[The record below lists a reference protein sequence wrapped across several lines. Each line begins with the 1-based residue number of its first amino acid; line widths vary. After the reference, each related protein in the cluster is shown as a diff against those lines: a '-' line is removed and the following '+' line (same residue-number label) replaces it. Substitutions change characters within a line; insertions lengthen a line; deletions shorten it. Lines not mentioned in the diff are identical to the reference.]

1 MNNHNW
7 KKAVLLSALLL
18 PSLAA
23 EAAEAPVSPNLP
35 PEDTTHVEYSVSDGV
50 LRPSYD
56 GEETRE
62 TAKKDKD
69 RKKNKETADTGISK
83 EHPATVVADKMRYND
98 TTGEVAAFGRVEI
111 KHMMDTYQTEYVYG
125 NTISQKY
132 VVPGE
137 LVWKNPTTDLKAARA
152 DYDAKAA
159 VGHFE
164 KVSGWDSGTYYFQG
178 ESGTYDKN
186 ANHIVIEHGYFT
198 TKHAVAKV
206 PDYRIEADSIDIYP
220 GDKYIAHNVRLMAKN
235 TVLVTLSTYKGSLQK
250 KRVSPFTLIP
260 RPMFDS
266 DNGFGLHNRIEIPLD
281 ADMNLTAYMENR
293 WYTKAG
299 YKPDVGVR
307 YQTSV
312 GGLNFHYAEEES
324 STNDDGGIWVKK
336 RPSLEFD
343 SKHFYLG
350 GSRFYVGAKGEIG
363 YWEED
368 GVKGQHKRGQHKSY
382 DAYISGDPWKLGK
395 FMRFSWRAGYM
406 RDYYSYNGG
415 NIRKNTYYSM
425 GLSGGYRSVQ
435 GWIYYTDREING
447 LTPYRYDSYTSDKP
461 LDFGVRVQ
469 PTKNDAFSL
478 AWTVDTKYGRLN
490 HRYWTYYRDLHSF
503 YAWIRYD
510 DIERETQFMLM
521 PKDFRF

>member
-23 EAAEAPVSPNLP
+23 EAAEAPVSQKLP

-69 RKKNKETADTGISK
+69 RKKNKETADAGISK

-220 GDKYIAHNVRLMAKN
+220 GDKYIAHNVKLMAKN

-260 RPMFDS
+260 SPMFDG
-266 DNGFGLHNRIEIPLD
+266 DNGFGLHNSIEIPLD

-307 YQTSV
+307 YQTPV

-368 GVKGQHKRGQHKSY
+368 RVKGQHKSY

-447 LTPYRYDSYTSDKP
+447 FTPYRYDSYTSDKP

>member
-1 MNNHNW
+1 MNNTNW

-18 PSLAA
+18 PALAA
-23 EAAEAPVSPNLP
+23 EAAEAPVSPKLP
-35 PEDTTHVEYSVSDGV
+35 EEDTTHVEYSVSDGV
-50 LRPSYD
+50 LRPSYE
-56 GEETRE
+56 GQETRE
-62 TAKKDKD
+62 TVQKDKD
-69 RKKNKETADTGISK
+69 KKKNKETADTGISK

-250 KRVSPFTLIP
+250 NRFSPFSLIP
-260 RPMFDS
+260 RPVFDS

-299 YKPDVGVR
+299 YKPDVGMR
-307 YQTSV
+307 YQTPV

-343 SKHFYLG
+343 SKHFYLF
-350 GSRFYVGAKGEIG
+350 GSRFYVGAKGDIG

-368 GVKGQHKRGQHKSY
+368 GRKGQHKSY

-415 NIRKNTYYSM
+415 NIRKNTYYSL

-435 GWIYYTDREING
+435 SWIYYTDREING
-447 LTPYRYDSYTSDKP
+447 FTPYRYDSYTSDKP

-490 HRYWTYYRDLHSF
+490 HRYWTYYRDMHSF

>member
-18 PSLAA
+18 PSLVA
-23 EAAEAPVSPNLP
+23 EAAEAPVSPKLP
-35 PEDTTHVEYSVSDGV
+35 PEDTTHVEYSVSEGV

-250 KRVSPFTLIP
+250 KRFSPFTLIP
-260 RPMFDS
+260 SPMFDG

-307 YQTSV
+307 YQTPV

-368 GVKGQHKRGQHKSY
+368 RVKGQHKSY

-425 GLSGGYRSVQ
+425 GVSGGYRSVQ
-435 GWIYYTDREING
+435 GWIYYTDRELDG
-447 LTPYRYDSYTSDKP
+447 FTPYRYDSYTSDKP

>member
-1 MNNHNW
+1 
-7 KKAVLLSALLL
+7 
-18 PSLAA
+18 
-23 EAAEAPVSPNLP
+23 
-35 PEDTTHVEYSVSDGV
+35 
-50 LRPSYD
+50 
-56 GEETRE
+56 
-62 TAKKDKD
+62 
-69 RKKNKETADTGISK
+69 
-83 EHPATVVADKMRYND
+83 
-98 TTGEVAAFGRVEI
+98 
-111 KHMMDTYQTEYVYG
+111 
-125 NTISQKY
+125 
-132 VVPGE
+132 
-137 LVWKNPTTDLKAARA
+137 
-152 DYDAKAA
+152 
-159 VGHFE
+159 
-164 KVSGWDSGTYYFQG
+164 
-178 ESGTYDKN
+178 
-186 ANHIVIEHGYFT
+186 
-198 TKHAVAKV
+198 
-206 PDYRIEADSIDIYP
+206 
-220 GDKYIAHNVRLMAKN
+220 MAKN

-307 YQTSV
+307 YQTPV

-324 STNDDGGIWVKK
+324 STNDEGGIWVKK

-368 GVKGQHKRGQHKSY
+368 GRKGQHKSY
-382 DAYISGDPWKLGK
+382 DAYISSDPWKLGK

-447 LTPYRYDSYTSDKP
+447 ITPYRYDSYTSDKP

>member
-23 EAAEAPVSPNLP
+23 EAAEAPVSPKLP
-35 PEDTTHVEYSVSDGV
+35 PEDTTHVEYSVSEGV

-260 RPMFDS
+260 SPMFDG

-307 YQTSV
+307 YQTPV
-312 GGLNFHYAEEES
+312 GGLNFHYAEVES

-350 GSRFYVGAKGEIG
+350 GSRFYVGAKG
-363 YWEED
+363 
-368 GVKGQHKRGQHKSY
+368 K
-382 DAYISGDPWKLGK
+382 
-395 FMRFSWRAGYM
+395 
-406 RDYYSYNGG
+406 
-415 NIRKNTYYSM
+415 
-425 GLSGGYRSVQ
+425 
-435 GWIYYTDREING
+435 
-447 LTPYRYDSYTSDKP
+447 
-461 LDFGVRVQ
+461 
-469 PTKNDAFSL
+469 
-478 AWTVDTKYGRLN
+478 
-490 HRYWTYYRDLHSF
+490 
-503 YAWIRYD
+503 
-510 DIERETQFMLM
+510 
-521 PKDFRF
+521 

>member
-1 MNNHNW
+1 MNNTNW

-18 PSLAA
+18 PALAA
-23 EAAEAPVSPNLP
+23 EAAEAPVSPKLP
-35 PEDTTHVEYSVSDGV
+35 EEDTTHVEYSVSDGV
-50 LRPSYD
+50 LRPSYE
-56 GEETRE
+56 GQETRE
-62 TAKKDKD
+62 TVQKDKD
-69 RKKNKETADTGISK
+69 KKKNKETADTGISK

-186 ANHIVIEHGYFT
+186 ANHMVIEHGYFT

-250 KRVSPFTLIP
+250 NRFSPFSLIP
-260 RPMFDS
+260 RPVFDS

-307 YQTSV
+307 YQTPV

-350 GSRFYVGAKGEIG
+350 GSRFYVGAKGDIG

-368 GVKGQHKRGQHKSY
+368 GRKGQHKSY

-415 NIRKNTYYSM
+415 NIRKNTYYSL

-435 GWIYYTDREING
+435 SWIYYTDREING
-447 LTPYRYDSYTSDKP
+447 FTPYRYDSYTSDKP

-490 HRYWTYYRDLHSF
+490 HRYWTYYRDMHSF

>member
-23 EAAEAPVSPNLP
+23 EAAEAPVSPKLP

-206 PDYRIEADSIDIYP
+206 PDYRIEADSIVICP
-220 GDKYIAHNVRLMAKN
+220 GDKYIARIGSLMA
-235 TVLVTLSTYKGSLQK
+235 
-250 KRVSPFTLIP
+250 
-260 RPMFDS
+260 
-266 DNGFGLHNRIEIPLD
+266 
-281 ADMNLTAYMENR
+281 
-293 WYTKAG
+293 
-299 YKPDVGVR
+299 
-307 YQTSV
+307 
-312 GGLNFHYAEEES
+312 
-324 STNDDGGIWVKK
+324 
-336 RPSLEFD
+336 
-343 SKHFYLG
+343 
-350 GSRFYVGAKGEIG
+350 
-363 YWEED
+363 
-368 GVKGQHKRGQHKSY
+368 
-382 DAYISGDPWKLGK
+382 
-395 FMRFSWRAGYM
+395 
-406 RDYYSYNGG
+406 
-415 NIRKNTYYSM
+415 
-425 GLSGGYRSVQ
+425 
-435 GWIYYTDREING
+435 
-447 LTPYRYDSYTSDKP
+447 
-461 LDFGVRVQ
+461 
-469 PTKNDAFSL
+469 
-478 AWTVDTKYGRLN
+478 
-490 HRYWTYYRDLHSF
+490 
-503 YAWIRYD
+503 
-510 DIERETQFMLM
+510 
-521 PKDFRF
+521 

>member
-1 MNNHNW
+1 MNNTNW

-18 PSLAA
+18 PALAV
-23 EAAEAPVSPNLP
+23 EAAEAPVSPKLP
-35 PEDTTHVEYSVSDGV
+35 EEDTTPVEYSVSDGV
-50 LRPSYD
+50 LRPSYE

-62 TAKKDKD
+62 TAQKDKD
-69 RKKNKETADTGISK
+69 KKKNKETADTGISK

-137 LVWKNPTTDLKAARA
+137 LVWKNPTTDLMAARA

-250 KRVSPFTLIP
+250 NRFSPFSLIP
-260 RPMFDS
+260 RPVFDS

-293 WYTKAG
+293 WYTKSG
-299 YKPDVGVR
+299 YKPDIGFR
-307 YQTSV
+307 YDTSL
-312 GGLNFHYAEEES
+312 GQLNFHYAEEES
-324 STNDDGGIWVKK
+324 TTNDDGGIWVKK

-368 GVKGQHKRGQHKSY
+368 ST
-382 DAYISGDPWKLGK
+382 
-395 FMRFSWRAGYM
+395 RATM
-406 RDYYSYNGG
+406 
-415 NIRKNTYYSM
+415 
-425 GLSGGYRSVQ
+425 
-435 GWIYYTDREING
+435 
-447 LTPYRYDSYTSDKP
+447 
-461 LDFGVRVQ
+461 
-469 PTKNDAFSL
+469 PTFPVIHGSSENSCAFPG
-478 AWTVDTKYGRLN
+478 APVT
-490 HRYWTYYRDLHSF
+490 
-503 YAWIRYD
+503 
-510 DIERETQFMLM
+510 
-521 PKDFRF
+521 

>member
-1 MNNHNW
+1 M
-7 KKAVLLSALLL
+7 LLSALLL
-18 PSLAA
+18 PALAA
-23 EAAEAPVSPNLP
+23 EAAEAPVSPKLLE
-35 PEDTTHVEYSVSDGV
+35 EDTTHVEYSVSDGV
-50 LRPSYD
+50 LRPSYE
-56 GEETRE
+56 GQETRE
-62 TAKKDKD
+62 TVQKDKD
-69 RKKNKETADTGISK
+69 KKKNKETADTGISK

-98 TTGEVAAFGRVEI
+98 TTGDVAAFGRVEI

-250 KRVSPFTLIP
+250 NRFSPFSLIP
-260 RPMFDS
+260 RPVFDS

-307 YQTSV
+307 YQTPV

-336 RPSLEFD
+336 RPSLEFN
-343 SKHFYLG
+343 SNHFYLG
-350 GSRFYVGAKGEIG
+350 GSRFYVGAKGDIG

-368 GVKGQHKRGQHKSY
+368 GRKGQHKSY

-415 NIRKNTYYSM
+415 NIRKNTYYSL

-435 GWIYYTDREING
+435 SWIYYTDREING
-447 LTPYRYDSYTSDKP
+447 FTPYRYDSYTSDKP

-490 HRYWTYYRDLHSF
+490 HRYWTYYRDMHSF

-510 DIERETQFMLM
+510 DIEKATQFMLM

>member
-1 MNNHNW
+1 MNNTNW

-18 PSLAA
+18 PALAA
-23 EAAEAPVSPNLP
+23 EAAEAPVSPKLP
-35 PEDTTHVEYSVSDGV
+35 EEDTTPVEYSVSDGV
-50 LRPSYD
+50 LRPSYE
-56 GEETRE
+56 GQETRE
-62 TAKKDKD
+62 TVQKDKD

-186 ANHIVIEHGYFT
+186 ANHMVIEHGYFT

-250 KRVSPFTLIP
+250 NRVSPFSLIP
-260 RPMFDS
+260 RPVFDS

-299 YKPDVGVR
+299 YKPDVGVH
-307 YQTSV
+307 YQTPV

-350 GSRFYVGAKGEIG
+350 GSRFYVGAKGDIG

-368 GVKGQHKRGQHKSY
+368 GRKGQHKSY

-415 NIRKNTYYSM
+415 NIRKNTYYSL

-447 LTPYRYDSYTSDKP
+447 FTPYDYDSYTSDKP

-490 HRYWTYYRDLHSF
+490 HRYWTYYRDMHSF

>member
-1 MNNHNW
+1 MNNTNW

-18 PSLAA
+18 PALAA
-23 EAAEAPVSPNLP
+23 EAAEAPVSPKLP
-35 PEDTTHVEYSVSDGV
+35 EEDTTHVEYSVSDGV
-50 LRPSYD
+50 LRPSYE
-56 GEETRE
+56 GQETRE
-62 TAKKDKD
+62 TVQKDKD
-69 RKKNKETADTGISK
+69 KKKNKETADTGISK

-132 VVPGE
+132 VIPGE
-137 LVWKNPTTDLKAARA
+137 LVWKNPTTNLKAARA

-186 ANHIVIEHGYFT
+186 ANHIVIENGYFT

-250 KRVSPFTLIP
+250 KRFSPFTLIP
-260 RPMFDS
+260 SPMFDG

-307 YQTSV
+307 YQTPV
-312 GGLNFHYAEEES
+312 GGLNFHYAEVES

-368 GVKGQHKRGQHKSY
+368 GGKGQHKSY

-435 GWIYYTDREING
+435 GWIRYTDRELDG
-447 LTPYRYDSYTSDKP
+447 FTPYRYDSYTSDKP

-510 DIERETQFMLM
+510 DIEKETRFMLM

>member
-23 EAAEAPVSPNLP
+23 EAAEAPVSSKLP
-35 PEDTTHVEYSVSDGV
+35 PENTTHVEYSVSDGV

-250 KRVSPFTLIP
+250 KRFSPFTLIP
-260 RPMFDS
+260 SPMFDG

-307 YQTSV
+307 YQTPV

-368 GVKGQHKRGQHKSY
+368 RVKGQHKSY

-425 GLSGGYRSVQ
+425 GVSGGYRSVQ
-435 GWIYYTDREING
+435 GWIYYTDRELDG
-447 LTPYRYDSYTSDKP
+447 FTPYRYDSYTSDKP

>member
-1 MNNHNW
+1 M
-7 KKAVLLSALLL
+7 LLSALLL
-18 PSLAA
+18 PSLAV
-23 EAAEAPVSPNLP
+23 EAAEAPVSPRLP
-35 PEDTTHVEYSVSDGV
+35 EEDTTPVEYSVSDGV
-50 LRPSYD
+50 LRPSYE
-56 GEETRE
+56 GQETRE
-62 TAKKDKD
+62 TVQKDKD
-69 RKKNKETADTGISK
+69 KKKNKETADTGISK

-250 KRVSPFTLIP
+250 NRFSPFSLIP
-260 RPMFDS
+260 RPVFDS

-307 YQTSV
+307 YQTPV

-336 RPSLEFD
+336 RPSLEFN
-343 SKHFYLG
+343 SNHFYLF
-350 GSRFYVGAKGEIG
+350 GSRFYVGAKGDIG

-368 GVKGQHKRGQHKSY
+368 GVKGQHKKGQHKSY

-415 NIRKNTYYSM
+415 NIRKNTYYSL

-435 GWIYYTDREING
+435 SWIYYTDREING
-447 LTPYRYDSYTSDKP
+447 ITPYRYDSYTSDKP

-490 HRYWTYYRDLHSF
+490 HRYWTYYRDMHSF

>member
-1 MNNHNW
+1 M
-7 KKAVLLSALLL
+7 LLSALLL
-18 PSLAA
+18 PALAA
-23 EAAEAPVSPNLP
+23 EAAEAPVSPKLP
-35 PEDTTHVEYSVSDGV
+35 EEDTTHVEYSVSDGV
-50 LRPSYD
+50 LRPSYE
-56 GEETRE
+56 GQETRE
-62 TAKKDKD
+62 TVQKDKD
-69 RKKNKETADTGISK
+69 KKKNKETADTGISK

-250 KRVSPFTLIP
+250 NRFSPFSLIP
-260 RPMFDS
+260 RPVFDS

-299 YKPDVGVR
+299 YKPDVGMR
-307 YQTSV
+307 YQTPV

-336 RPSLEFD
+336 RPSLEFN
-343 SKHFYLG
+343 SNHFYLG

-368 GVKGQHKRGQHKSY
+368 GRKGQHKSY

-415 NIRKNTYYSM
+415 NIRKNTYYSL

-435 GWIYYTDREING
+435 SWIYYTDREING
-447 LTPYRYDSYTSDKP
+447 FTPYRYDDYTSDKP

-490 HRYWTYYRDLHSF
+490 HRYWTYYRDMHSF

-510 DIERETQFMLM
+510 DIEKETRFMLM

>member
-18 PSLAA
+18 PSLVA
-23 EAAEAPVSPNLP
+23 EAAEAPVSPKLP

-250 KRVSPFTLIP
+250 KRFSPFTLIP
-260 RPMFDS
+260 SPMFDG

-307 YQTSV
+307 YQTPV
-312 GGLNFHYAEEES
+312 GGLNFHYAEVES

-368 GVKGQHKRGQHKSY
+368 RVKGQHKSY
-382 DAYISGDPWKLGK
+382 DAYISGDPWKIGK

-435 GWIYYTDREING
+435 GWIRYTDRELDG
-447 LTPYRYDSYTSDKP
+447 FTPYRYDSYTSDKP

>member
-1 MNNHNW
+1 M
-7 KKAVLLSALLL
+7 LLSALLL
-18 PSLAA
+18 PSLVA
-23 EAAEAPVSPNLP
+23 EAAEAPVSPKLP
-35 PEDTTHVEYSVSDGV
+35 EEDTTHVEYSVSDGV
-50 LRPSYD
+50 LRPSYE
-56 GEETRE
+56 GQETQE
-62 TAKKDKD
+62 TVQKDKD
-69 RKKNKETADTGISK
+69 KKKNKETADTGISK

-137 LVWKNPTTDLKAARA
+137 LVWKNPTTNLKAARA

-186 ANHIVIEHGYFT
+186 ANHMVIEHGYFT

-250 KRVSPFTLIP
+250 NRVSPFSLIP
-260 RPMFDS
+260 RPVFDS

-299 YKPDVGVR
+299 YKPDVGMR
-307 YQTSV
+307 YQTPV

-368 GVKGQHKRGQHKSY
+368 GRKGQHKSY

-415 NIRKNTYYSM
+415 NIRKNTYYSL

-447 LTPYRYDSYTSDKP
+447 FTPYDYDSYTSDKP

-490 HRYWTYYRDLHSF
+490 HRYWTYYRDMHSF

>member
-1 MNNHNW
+1 MNNTNW

-18 PSLAA
+18 PALAA
-23 EAAEAPVSPNLP
+23 EAAEAPVSPKLP
-35 PEDTTHVEYSVSDGV
+35 EEDTTPVEYSVSDGV
-50 LRPSYD
+50 LRPSYE
-56 GEETRE
+56 GQETRE
-62 TAKKDKD
+62 TVQKDKD

-260 RPMFDS
+260 SPMFDS

-307 YQTSV
+307 YQTPV

-350 GSRFYVGAKGEIG
+350 GSRFYVGAKGDIG

-368 GVKGQHKRGQHKSY
+368 GRKGQHKSY

-406 RDYYSYNGG
+406 RDYYSYKGG
-415 NIRKNTYYSM
+415 NIRKNTYYSL

-447 LTPYRYDSYTSDKP
+447 FTPYRYDSYTSDKP

-490 HRYWTYYRDLHSF
+490 HRYWTYYRDMHSF

>member
-1 MNNHNW
+1 M
-7 KKAVLLSALLL
+7 LLSALLL
-18 PSLAA
+18 PALAV
-23 EAAEAPVSPNLP
+23 EAAEAPVSPKLP
-35 PEDTTHVEYSVSDGV
+35 SEDTTPVEYSVSDGV
-50 LRPSYD
+50 LRPSYE

-62 TAKKDKD
+62 TAQKDKD
-69 RKKNKETADTGISK
+69 KKKNKETADTGISK

-178 ESGTYDKN
+178 ESGMYDKN

-220 GDKYIAHNVRLMAKN
+220 GDKYIAHNVKLMAKN

-250 KRVSPFTLIP
+250 NRFSPFSLIP
-260 RPMFDS
+260 RPVFDS

-299 YKPDVGVR
+299 YKPDVGMR
-307 YQTSV
+307 YQTPV

-350 GSRFYVGAKGEIG
+350 GSRFYVGAKGDIG

-368 GVKGQHKRGQHKSY
+368 GRKGQHKSY

-415 NIRKNTYYSM
+415 IIRKNTYYSL

-435 GWIYYTDREING
+435 SWIYYTDREING
-447 LTPYRYDSYTSDKP
+447 FTPYDYDSYTSDKP

-478 AWTVDTKYGRLN
+478 AWTVDTKYGRLK
-490 HRYWTYYRDLHSF
+490 HRYWTYYRDMHSF

-510 DIERETQFMLM
+510 DIEKETQFMLM

>member
-1 MNNHNW
+1 MNNTNW

-18 PSLAA
+18 PSLAV
-23 EAAEAPVSPNLP
+23 EAAEAPIFPKLP
-35 PEDTTHVEYSVSDGV
+35 EEDTTHVEYSVSDGV
-50 LRPSYD
+50 LRPSYE
-56 GEETRE
+56 GQETRE
-62 TAKKDKD
+62 TVQKDKD
-69 RKKNKETADTGISK
+69 KKKNKETADTGISK
-83 EHPATVVADKMRYND
+83 EHPATVVADKMHYND

-111 KHMMDTYQTEYVYG
+111 RHMMDTYQTEYVYG

-220 GDKYIAHNVRLMAKN
+220 GDKYIAHNVKLMAKN

-260 RPMFDS
+260 SPMFDG
-266 DNGFGLHNRIEIPLD
+266 DNGFGLHNSIEIPLD

-307 YQTSV
+307 YQTPV

-368 GVKGQHKRGQHKSY
+368 RVKGQHKSY

-447 LTPYRYDSYTSDKP
+447 FTPYRYDSYTSDKP

>member
-18 PSLAA
+18 PSLAV
-23 EAAEAPVSPNLP
+23 EAAEAPVSPKLP
-35 PEDTTHVEYSVSDGV
+35 EEDTTHVEYSVSDGV

-62 TAKKDKD
+62 TVQKDKD
-69 RKKNKETADTGISK
+69 KKKNKETADTGISK

-250 KRVSPFTLIP
+250 KRFSPFTLIP
-260 RPMFDS
+260 RPVFDS

-307 YQTSV
+307 YQTPV

-336 RPSLEFD
+336 RPSLEFN
-343 SKHFYLG
+343 SNHFYLF
-350 GSRFYVGAKGEIG
+350 GSRFYVGAKGDIG

-368 GVKGQHKRGQHKSY
+368 GVKGQHKSY

-415 NIRKNTYYSM
+415 NIRKNTYYSL

-435 GWIYYTDREING
+435 SWIYYTDREING
-447 LTPYRYDSYTSDKP
+447 FTPYRYDSYTSDKP

-490 HRYWTYYRDLHSF
+490 HRYWTYYRDMHSF

-510 DIERETQFMLM
+510 DIEKATQFMLM